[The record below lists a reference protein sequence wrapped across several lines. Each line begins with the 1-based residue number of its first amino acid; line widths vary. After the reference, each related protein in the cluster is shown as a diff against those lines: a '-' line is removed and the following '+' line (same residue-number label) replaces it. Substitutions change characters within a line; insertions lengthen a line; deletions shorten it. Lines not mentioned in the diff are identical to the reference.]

1 MKRAAIAPRL
11 LLVALALA
19 ALASLRCGG
28 GGGGGGGGGPTNPPT
43 PTPIPAITF
52 TPSGTGGANSLALT
66 LVSSDQSSIVLS
78 LEVTS
83 IDDLYGLAFDL
94 RFPAAALE
102 FDQATEGTFLDQ
114 NGTVDTSLQVVE
126 SPSGTLV
133 VGLTR
138 LGQVTGRSGTGTLL
152 RLEFDRR
159 AAGSGD
165 LVFADNQAF
174 NTLGSAITGVEWS
187 GGRVVVP

>member
-1 MKRAAIAPRL
+1 VTRRVGTL
-11 LLVALALA
+11 LLALLA
-19 ALASLRCGG
+19 ASQVRC

-43 PTPIPAITF
+43 PTPPAAITF

-66 LVSSDQSSIVLS
+66 RVSSDATSIVLS
-78 LEVTS
+78 LEATSVT
-83 IDDLYGLAFDL
+83 DLYGIAFDL
-94 RFPAAALE
+94 RFPAAALS

-114 NGTVDTSLQVVE
+114 NDTVDTSLQVAE

-138 LGQVTGRSGTGTLL
+138 LGQVAGRTGTGSLL
-152 RLEFDRR
+152 RLEFNRR

-165 LVFADNQAF
+165 LVYANNQAF
-174 NTLGSAITGVEWS
+174 NAAGTAITGVQWS
-187 GGRVVVP
+187 AGRVVVP